1 MNSDVAM
8 ANESIIEV
16 IQKMVQ
22 EGQPQEVILKTMYD
36 LGVEEAQ
43 AKKLLLIAEADTFTL
58 LKKEIGVLV
67 KSEFEVQ
74 KQDFQKIIRAD
85 LEQIEANEKQ
95 QVREVAMEELG
106 DAKQEIIE
114 ESKSFE
120 GRVNKTISSSQKTVS
135 MVKIALDSINERIS
149 EMELDVEQL
158 KVHKFRKRS
167 MLLSY
172 IMLVFGALSFIVAM
186 GFFIV
191 FFTVLDMTQMIMI
204 SMFILVSIILM
215 FASIIS

>member
-1 MNSDVAM
+1 M

-22 EGQPQEVILKTMYD
+22 EGQPREAILQTMYD
-36 LGVEEAQ
+36 LGVEEEQ

-58 LKKEIGVLV
+58 LKKEIGALV

-74 KQDFQKIIRAD
+74 KQDFQKIIHDD
-85 LEQIEANEKQ
+85 LDKIEASEKQ

-149 EMELDVEQL
+149 ETELDVEQL

-186 GFFIV
+186 GFFI
-191 FFTVLDMTQMIMI
+191 FYFTELDITQMIMI

>member
-1 MNSDVAM
+1 M
-8 ANESIIEV
+8 ADESVINV
-16 IQKMVQ
+16 IQRMVQ
-22 EGQPQEVILKTMYD
+22 EGQSREAILHTLND
-36 LGVEEAQ
+36 LGVEDDQ

-58 LKKEIGVLV
+58 LKKEINALV
-67 KSEFEVQ
+67 KNEFASQ
-74 KQDFQKIIRAD
+74 KENFQQIIHQD
-85 LEQIEANEKQ
+85 LEQIENDEKQ
-95 QVREVAMEELG
+95 QVRDIAMDELG
-106 DAKQEIIE
+106 SAKQEIIE
-114 ESKSFE
+114 EGKAFE

-186 GFFIV
+186 GFFIF

-204 SMFILVSIILM
+204 SMFILVSVVLM
-215 FASIIS
+215 CASIIS

>member
-1 MNSDVAM
+1 M

-22 EGQPQEVILKTMYD
+22 EGQPQETILKTMYD
-36 LGVEEAQ
+36 LGVEEEQ

>member
-1 MNSDVAM
+1 M

-22 EGQPQEVILKTMYD
+22 EGQPQETILKTMYD
-36 LGVEEAQ
+36 LGVEEEQ

-149 EMELDVEQL
+149 EIELDVEQL

-191 FFTVLDMTQMIMI
+191 FFTTLDMTQMIMI
-204 SMFILVSIILM
+204 SMFIMVSIILM

>member
-1 MNSDVAM
+1 M

-22 EGQPQEVILKTMYD
+22 EGQPRETILQTMYD
-36 LGVEEAQ
+36 LGVEEEQ
-43 AKKLLLIAEADTFTL
+43 AKKLLLIAEADTFIL

-67 KSEFEVQ
+67 KNEFEVQ
-74 KQDFQKIIRAD
+74 KQDFQKIIHDD
-85 LEQIEANEKQ
+85 LEKIEANEKQ

-191 FFTVLDMTQMIMI
+191 FFTILDMTQMIMI